1 MKVSWFQTNA
11 ARPQK
16 RLQTTPKE
24 PKVNE
29 KFISKN
35 SIKLTHFNK
44 NKQDTCCYI
53 TENKKNFLTEQIK
66 DQRKN

>member
-1 MKVSWFQTNA
+1 MQISWFQTNA

-35 SIKLTHFNK
+35 SIKLTNFNK

-53 TENKKNFLTEQIK
+53 TEKK
-66 DQRKN
+66 